1 MGLEGCIH
9 TVCPGRQ
16 EQHCR
21 QREQVCSRE
30 ARHCMV
36 SLGSV
41 CCYHVA
47 EISGLGLKSH
57 LEATQSCL
65 RLYNL

>member
-1 MGLEGCIH
+1 
-9 TVCPGRQ
+9 
-16 EQHCR
+16 
-21 QREQVCSRE
+21 
-30 ARHCMV
+30 MV
-36 SLGSV
+36 SLVSV

-65 RLYNL
+65 LLYNL

>member
-1 MGLEGCIH
+1 
-9 TVCPGRQ
+9 
-16 EQHCR
+16 
-21 QREQVCSRE
+21 
-30 ARHCMV
+30 MV

-41 CCYHVA
+41 CCSHVA

-65 RLYNL
+65 RLYNLMRKRLESAKTEVQRDNTCDYHR